1 LTSSQ
6 QAYVQLTTIRRIKGN
21 LDGVAKEWAA
31 DQAKRVGLE
40 LKRLRGR
47 RSGQWLSD
55 RTAELGYRVPRT
67 TISELENSKRKY
79 VSTAELVILAR
90 ALDTAPVALLYPA
103 PYQGE
108 IDVLPGE
115 SSTTWSAAEW
125 FSGMNDGG
133 ARTPFADDVET
144 YDRNVAPLRAAAR
157 ISELKTR
164 KQRLMDALVGADEA
178 VQVAMLDAI
187 NGVQDDID
195 RLSNGAG

>member
-1 LTSSQ
+1 M
-6 QAYVQLTTIRRIKGN
+6 
-21 LDGVAKEWAA
+21 AKDWAA
-31 DQAKRVGLE
+31 GQAKRVGIE

-67 TISELENSKRKY
+67 TISELENSKRNY

-125 FSGMNDGG
+125 FSGINDGG
-133 ARTPFADDVET
+133 ARTPFADDVEAHE
-144 YDRNVAPLRAAAR
+144 RNVAPLRAAAR